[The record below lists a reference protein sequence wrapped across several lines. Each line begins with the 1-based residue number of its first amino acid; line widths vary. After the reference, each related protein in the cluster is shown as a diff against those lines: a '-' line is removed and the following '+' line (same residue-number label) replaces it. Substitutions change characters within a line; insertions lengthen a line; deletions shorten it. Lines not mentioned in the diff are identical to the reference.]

1 MGFHKRYIDDDQ
13 IIRIYRNEGCQA
25 VIDWFSKGVDAVILS
40 GELAETVHTML
51 NILEHDH
58 GWHDKLVCRSD
69 DAGISQPRGRSQGT
83 TKTPDED
90 EILQ

>member
-40 GELAETVHTML
+40 GELAETVHTMM
-51 NILEHDH
+51 NILEHDRER
-58 GWHDKLVCRSD
+58 GWNK
-69 DAGISQPRGRSQGT
+69 ISETIASAS
-83 TKTPDED
+83 
-90 EILQ
+90 LQKGFKN